1 VGSYW
6 REACNITNQTQTMV
20 MDRSYSEEGGENI
33 AKQALDGIHR
43 EPGRPKKT
51 CKRTV

>member
-1 VGSYW
+1 LGSYW
-6 REACNITNQTQTMV
+6 REACNITNQTEIVV
-20 MDRSYSEEGGENI
+20 MDRSNSEEGCENI

-43 EPGRPKKT
+43 EPGRPKQT